1 MGVTQ
6 TSPWG
11 GKLVADM
18 NADTSAEALA
28 QVLAVHAETKW
39 GASKADAL
47 QDRLVQT
54 AQTLLDLR
62 RRLPGTYTE
71 PGCYPAAESSG
82 PAGQR

>member
-1 MGVTQ
+1 MTD
-6 TSPWG
+6 
-11 GKLVADM
+11 L

-28 QVLAVHAETKW
+28 QVLAAHAAAKW
-39 GASKADAL
+39 GASRAEDL

-62 RRLPGTYTE
+62 GQLPGTYTE
-71 PGCYPAAESSG
+71 PGCYPAAESSE